1 MCTSK
6 QICESQAGANIP
18 AIVRRE
24 FVLIVAPAHVLHTL
38 SSSARPGVSR
48 PEYAK
53 EAVSVCDI
61 DIDISLRLPPS
72 REAHMMDARLES
84 LGRK

>member
-1 MCTSK
+1 ML
-6 QICESQAGANIP
+6 A
-18 AIVRRE
+18 AIARRE
-24 FVLIVAPAHVLHTL
+24 NVHIVDIAPLLAPAHVLHTL
-38 SSSARPGVSR
+38 SSSARAGVSR

-61 DIDISLRLPPS
+61 DIPLRLPPS
-72 REAHMMDARLES
+72 REAHMMDIRLES